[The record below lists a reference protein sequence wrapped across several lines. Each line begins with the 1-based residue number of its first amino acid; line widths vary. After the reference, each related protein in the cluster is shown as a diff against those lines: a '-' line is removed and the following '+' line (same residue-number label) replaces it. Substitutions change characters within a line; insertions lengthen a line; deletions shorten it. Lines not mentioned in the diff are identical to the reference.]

1 MKRNIMLGIRIIW
14 MFLWEIFMDKKTLG
28 QEYKRDRKKVIMFFM
43 LFAMIVLTLF
53 LTRRLYVVT
62 KEHHH
67 YLKEN
72 HVLVEKNKV
81 NSLSKTDIKNY
92 SADVINKAVE
102 ASVDKN
108 IGKITKIENESGTN
122 DKKDYNRQDMLIK
135 ELDKM
140 EN

>member
-1 MKRNIMLGIRIIW
+1 MLGIRIIW

-43 LFAMIVLTLF
+43 LFAMIILTLF

-92 SADVINKAVE
+92 STDVINKAVE

-108 IGKITKIENESGTN
+108 IGKINKIETESSIN